1 MNILVST
8 IGQGLIWSLLAIG
21 LFITFR
27 ILDFP
32 DMTVEGSFPLGA
44 CIAVINMHNGQ
55 SVFISMFLAFFGG
68 SLAGLVTAIL
78 YTKLKVPV
86 LLSGILVMTAL
97 YSINLRILGK
107 ANLSLLDK
115 KTIFSNF
122 ENLPTGFNI
131 IVIGLIFILIIV
143 CLFALF
149 LNTEMGQALIAT
161 GDNEIMAE
169 SLGISIDNMKILGL
183 MVSNGLVALTGSLVA
198 QQSGYADITM
208 GIGVI
213 VIGLAAIIIGE
224 VAFGDLSLT
233 NRIIAIVIGSI
244 FYRIILLIVLQ
255 LGFNPN
261 DLKLISAIILAI
273 CLSLPEVRKSAKHLL
288 KRGLN

>member
-44 CIAVINMHNGQ
+44 CIAVINIHNGH
-55 SVFISMFLAFFGG
+55 SIIISMILAFVGG
-68 SLAGLVTAIL
+68 ALAGLVTAVL

-115 KTIFSNF
+115 NTIFSNLK
-122 ENLPTGFNI
+122 NLPDNFNVI
-131 IVIGLIFILIIV
+131 IIGLIFIFVTIV
-143 CLFALF
+143 LLSLF

-161 GDNEIMAE
+161 GDNEVMAQ
-169 SLGISIDNMKILGL
+169 SLGISIDSMKILGL
-183 MVSNGLVALTGSLVA
+183 MVANGLIALTGALVA
-198 QQSGYADITM
+198 QQGGYADITM

-224 VAFGDLSLT
+224 VTFGNLSLT
-233 NRIIAIVIGSI
+233 NRIIAIIVGSI
-244 FYRIILLIVLQ
+244 IYRIILLIVLQ

-261 DLKLISAIILAI
+261 DLKLISAIILAA
-273 CLSLPEVRKSAKHLL
+273 CLSLPEIRKSAKHLL

>member
-55 SVFISMFLAFFGG
+55 PVFISMLFAFLGG
-68 SLAGLVTAIL
+68 CLAGFATAIL

-122 ENLPTGFNI
+122 ANLPTGFNI

-233 NRIIAIVIGSI
+233 NRIIAIVVGSI
-244 FYRIILLIVLQ
+244 FYRIILLVVLQ

-273 CLSLPEVRKSAKHLL
+273 CLSLPEVRKTAKHIL

>member
-21 LFITFR
+21 LYITFR

-44 CIAVINMHNGQ
+44 AIAVINIHSGN
-55 SVFISMFLAFFGG
+55 SIFYSMILAFVGG
-68 SLAGLVTAIL
+68 AIAGLVTALL
-78 YTKLKVPV
+78 YTKLKIPV
-86 LLSGILVMTAL
+86 LLSGILTMTAL
-97 YSINLRILGK
+97 YSVNLRVLKK
-107 ANLSLLDK
+107 ANLSLLNN
-115 KTIFSNF
+115 KTIFSF
-122 ENLPTGFNI
+122 MQDLPPNFNI
-131 IVIGLIFILIIV
+131 IVIGIIFISIII
-143 CLFALF
+143 LLLSIF

-161 GDNEIMAE
+161 GDNEVMAE
-169 SLGISIDNMKILGL
+169 SLGVSTDNMKIIGL

-244 FYRIILLIVLQ
+244 IYRLILLVVLQ

-273 CLSLPEVRKSAKHLL
+273 CLALPTVRGRAKHLL
-288 KRGLN
+288 KRGIK

>member
-1 MNILVST
+1 MNILIST
-8 IGQGLIWSLLAIG
+8 IGQGIIWSLLAIG
-21 LFITFR
+21 LYITFR
-27 ILDFP
+27 ILNFP

-44 CIAVINMHNGQ
+44 SIAAISIYSGH
-55 SVFISMFLAFFGG
+55 SIFYSLSISFIGG
-68 SLAGLVTAIL
+68 SLAGLTTAIL
-78 YTKLKVPV
+78 YTKLKIPI
-86 LLSGILVMTAL
+86 LLSGILTMTAL
-97 YSINLRILGK
+97 YSINLRILKK

-115 KTIFSNF
+115 KTIFSYF
-122 ENLPTGFNI
+122 RDLPANFNI
-131 IVIGLIFILIIV
+131 ILVGIIVIFITIILLI
-143 CLFALF
+143 LF

-183 MVSNGLVALTGSLVA
+183 MVSNGLIALTGAFVA

-224 VAFGDLSLT
+224 VAFGELSLT
-233 NRIIAIVIGSI
+233 NRIIAIVVGSI
-244 FYRIILLIVLQ
+244 IYRLILLAVLQ

-273 CLSLPEVRKSAKHLL
+273 CLALPKFRETTKFLL
-288 KRGLN
+288 KRGIK

>member
-8 IGQGLIWSLLAIG
+8 IGQGLIWSLLAID
-21 LFITFR
+21 LYITFR

-44 CIAVINMHNGQ
+44 AIAVINIHSGHSIIFSMIFA
-55 SVFISMFLAFFGG
+55 FIGG
-68 SLAGLVTAIL
+68 SLAGLVTALL
-78 YTKLKVPV
+78 YTKLKIPV
-86 LLSGILVMTAL
+86 LLSGILVMTGL
-97 YSINLRILGK
+97 YSVNLRVLTK
-107 ANLSLLDK
+107 ANLSLLDD
-115 KTIFSNF
+115 KTIFSF
-122 ENLPTGFNI
+122 MKNLPPNFNI
-131 IVIGLIFILIIV
+131 VIVGLIFITIIIF
-143 CLFALF
+143 LLGIF

-161 GDNEIMAE
+161 GDNEIMAQ

-183 MVSNGLVALTGSLVA
+183 MLSNGLVALTGALVA
-198 QQSGYADITM
+198 QQSGYADISM

-233 NRIIAIVIGSI
+233 NRIIAIVVGSI
-244 FYRIILLIVLQ
+244 IYRLILLIVLQ

-261 DLKLISAIILAI
+261 DLKLISAIILAV
-273 CLSLPEVRKSAKHLL
+273 CLALPAFRNTAKHLL
-288 KRGLN
+288 KRGIK

>member
-55 SVFISMFLAFFGG
+55 PVFISMFLAFLGG

-122 ENLPTGFNI
+122 VNLPTGFNI